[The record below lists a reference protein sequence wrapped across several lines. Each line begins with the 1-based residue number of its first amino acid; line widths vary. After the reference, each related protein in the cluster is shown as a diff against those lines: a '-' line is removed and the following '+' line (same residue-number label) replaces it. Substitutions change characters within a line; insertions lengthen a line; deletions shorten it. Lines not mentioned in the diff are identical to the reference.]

1 MIFMKDLNVVP
12 AVPATKKLNYT
23 PEMVT
28 RMRALAPLNLE
39 KATLLALE
47 FGGGK
52 SAKSVIAKAKRE
64 GIEYQAKIVPT
75 KKAKNAPTKKELVE
89 VLSQVTGLR
98 LFQLEK
104 APALALQE
112 LCAYIARI
120 MPGEV
125 VLDANETGESDSVS

>member
-1 MIFMKDLNVVP
+1 MKDLNVVP
-12 AVPATKKLNYT
+12 AVPAKQPNYT

-39 KATLLALE
+39 KATLLATQ
-47 FGGGK
+47 FGKGK
-52 SAKSVIAKAKRE
+52 TAKSVIAKAKRE
-64 GIEYQAKIVPT
+64 GIEYQAKIPER
-75 KKAKNAPTKKELVE
+75 KKAKNSPTKAELVSA
-89 VLSQVTGLR
+89 LSEVTGLR

-104 APALALQE
+104 APVLALQE